1 MFVSKNN
8 NSVIITKKKQ
18 YTSKTSWS
26 ETGYGPS
33 ICVMA
38 DKNRFYTPNHDEIEG
53 NFLNEMDLLISYQNH
68 FNDDNADYVIH
79 NTNEKNYFVQ
89 NSFTAN
95 NDHHFEWR
103 MEEARQLTNLTE
115 TNPDSSFETYTLTNN
130 YGYINY
136 RYNQIYETYA
146 SPKIQMSKNVPY
158 VNATSGTMCTTTIN
172 YYNNDYFPASLGCAI
187 LFSASKIPSAQFAVG
202 VKGGTGGSMYNFNG
216 KLYNTNDTSHLKNL
230 GNGMYL
236 FYDTVIDNL
245 NFRTTVSAKKYNS
258 DTNRYYLYF
267 SPPVIVGNLTFE
279 LLDGG
284 TVVKT
289 TNKGS
294 FENFEYISIR
304 AFLQFGQPNSDDAI
318 RVLPTTASI
327 SPRYNSYA
335 VSQFVKN
342 SQKWCFHS
350 KTPYSNT
357 IPGYHS
363 NYGYNGMSISNATE
377 IINWGDTKYITEM
390 NAGCAYNHT
399 LSSIPNLWGN
409 WENLK
414 TTEYMFGQCYD
425 LTTLPY
431 TWEGLDNVT
440 STTSMFNYCSSL
452 KYIPTSWEHL
462 NNLKDAK
469 QMFIFCNA
477 LEDIPTSWDGLN
489 NVSSTNSMFVS
500 AQSLTGIPQSWAGLD
515 NLEDATSMFNSC
527 SSLEQINLSD
537 LLTKAP
543 KLKNIACM
551 FLGTKINDVNGV
563 SAFIDACR
571 ANRYLSAVSAHS
583 ACFYNTPVASNF
595 SLTDYPDWFK
605 EFPE

>member
-26 ETGYGPS
+26 ATGYGPS

-53 NFLNEMDLLISYQNH
+53 NFLNEMDVLISYQNH
-68 FNDDNADYVIH
+68 FNDDNADYDIH
-79 NTNEKNYFVQ
+79 NTNEKSYFVQ

-95 NDHHFEWR
+95 NNHHFEWR

-115 TNPDSSFETYTLTNN
+115 TNPDSSFETYTLTSN

-136 RYNQIYETYA
+136 RYNEIYETYA
-146 SPKIQMSKNVPY
+146 SPKIQMSKTVPY
-158 VNATSGTMCTTTIN
+158 VNATSGSYSTTTIN

-216 KLYNTNDTSHLKNL
+216 KLYNSNDTEHLKNL

-267 SPPVIVGNLTFE
+267 APPVIVGDLTFE
-279 LLDGG
+279 LLDGDA
-284 TVVKT
+284 VVKT

-304 AFLQFGQPNSDDAI
+304 AFLQFGQPNPDDSI

-357 IPGYHS
+357 IPDYHS
-363 NYGYNGMSISNATE
+363 NYGYNGMTISNATD
-377 IINWGDTKYITEM
+377 IISWGDTKYITEM
-390 NAGCAYNHT
+390 NAGCAYNHS
-399 LSSIPNLWGN
+399 LSSIPNYWGN

-425 LTTLPY
+425 LTAIPY
-431 TWEGLDNVT
+431 TWEGLD
-440 STTSMFNYCSSL
+440 
-452 KYIPTSWEHL
+452 
-462 NNLKDAK
+462 
-469 QMFIFCNA
+469 
-477 LEDIPTSWDGLN
+477 

-500 AQSLTGIPQSWAGLD
+500 AQSLTDIPQSWAGLD
-515 NLEDATSMFNSC
+515 NLEDAGSMFNSC
-527 SSLEQINLSD
+527 
-537 LLTKAP
+537 
-543 KLKNIACM
+543 
-551 FLGTKINDVNGV
+551 
-563 SAFIDACR
+563 
-571 ANRYLSAVSAHS
+571 
-583 ACFYNTPVASNF
+583 
-595 SLTDYPDWFK
+595 
-605 EFPE
+605 